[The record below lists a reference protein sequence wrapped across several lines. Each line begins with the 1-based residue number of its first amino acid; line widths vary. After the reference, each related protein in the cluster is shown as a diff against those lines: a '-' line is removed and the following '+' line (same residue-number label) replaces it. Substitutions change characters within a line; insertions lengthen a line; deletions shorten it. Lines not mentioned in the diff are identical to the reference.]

1 MLSVINATFL
11 RLAFV
16 TAVVVFSNFNSLGKA
31 EILISD
37 KAPCQGE
44 TIELTLNSPTY
55 TFNGKTYKAFP
66 KASTAQAESENS
78 LVPEYLGLLAVPAD
92 LDPAK
97 YVIKAGDDEKSIA
110 VRAGQFVLQHI
121 NLPKSKDNFEM
132 SAGEKEAIEGAKAT
146 VSSDRLWTGKF
157 QPPSKARVSATFGIK
172 RVVNGKLLKDYFHSG
187 IDYAGGLGSPITAC
201 SDGKV
206 VLVGRN
212 FKLHGNCVCLD
223 HGQGVVSIYIH
234 MQKIAVKEGQTVR
247 KGELIGNVGASGRAT
262 GPHLH
267 FSLYVNESAANPND
281 WYQKA
286 F

>member
-1 MLSVINATFL
+1 VLSVINATFL

>member
-1 MLSVINATFL
+1 MASGIEAV
-11 RLAFV
+11 AFRFV
-16 TAVVVFSNFNSLGKA
+16 FATAVIFFSNFNSLGKA

-44 TIELTLNSPTY
+44 TIELTLDSPEY

-66 KASTAQAESENS
+66 NGSTTQAESEKS
-78 LVPEYLGLLAVPAD
+78 PESKYVGLLAVPAD
-92 LDPAK
+92 LDPGK
-97 YVIKAGDDEKSIA
+97 YLLKAGSDEKSLS

-132 SAGEKEAIEGAKAT
+132 SPGEKEAIEGAKAT
-146 VSSDRLWTGKF
+146 VSEQRLWTGKF
-157 QPPSKARVSATFGIK
+157 QAPSKARVSASFGIK
-172 RVVNGKLLKDYFHSG
+172 RVVNGKLLKDYFHAG

-206 VLVGRN
+206 IVVGHN

-234 MQKIAVKEGQTVR
+234 MQKIAVKEGQMVH
-247 KGELIGNVGASGRAT
+247 KGEQIGTIGASGRAT

-267 FSLYVNESAANPND
+267 FSLYVNQSAANPND

>member
-1 MLSVINATFL
+1 VASGVNAV
-11 RLAFV
+11 AFRFV
-16 TAVVVFSNFNSLGKA
+16 FATAVIVFSNFNSLGKA

-37 KAPCQGE
+37 KGPCQGE
-44 TIELTLNSPTY
+44 TIELTLDSPVY

-66 KASTAQAESENS
+66 KGSTTQADIENS
-78 LVPEYLGLLAVPAD
+78 PELKYVGLLAVPAD
-92 LDPAK
+92 LDPGK
-97 YVIKAGDDEKSIA
+97 YLLKADADEKSLS

-132 SAGEKEAIEGAKAT
+132 SPGEKEAIEGAKAT
-146 VSSDRLWTGKF
+146 VSDQRLWTGKF
-157 QPPSKARVSATFGIK
+157 QAPSKARVSASFGIK
-172 RVVNGKLLKDYFHSG
+172 RVVNGKLLKDYFHAG

-201 SDGKV
+201 NDGKV
-206 VLVGRN
+206 IVVGHN

-234 MQKIAVKEGQTVR
+234 MQKIAVKEGQMVH
-247 KGELIGNVGASGRAT
+247 KGEQIGNIGASGRAT

-267 FSLYVNESAANPND
+267 FSLYVNQSAANPND

>member
-1 MLSVINATFL
+1 VASGINAVAL
-11 RLAFV
+11 RFVFV
-16 TAVVVFSNFNSLGKA
+16 TAVIVFSNFNSLSKA

-44 TIELTLNSPTY
+44 TIELTLNSPEY
-55 TFNGKTYKAFP
+55 VFNGKTYKAFP
-66 KASTAQAESENS
+66 KESTAQADGENA
-78 LVPEYLGLLAVPAD
+78 PEAKYVGLLAVPAD
-92 LDPAK
+92 LDPGK
-97 YVIKAGDDEKSIA
+97 YPLKAGAEERTLS

-121 NLPKSKDNFEM
+121 SLPKSKDNFEM
-132 SAGEKEAIEGAKAT
+132 SPGEKEAIEGAKAT
-146 VSSDRLWTGKF
+146 VSDERLWTGKF
-157 QPPSKARVSATFGIK
+157 QAPSKARVSATFGIK
-172 RVVNGKLLKDYFHSG
+172 RAVNGKLLKDYFHAG
-187 IDYAGGLGSPITAC
+187 IDYAGALGSPITAC

-206 VLVGRN
+206 IVVGRN

-234 MQKIAVKEGQTVR
+234 MSKIAVKQGQVVR
-247 KGELIGNVGASGRAT
+247 KGEQIGNVGASGRAT

>member
-1 MLSVINATFL
+1 MNAV
-11 RLAFV
+11 AFRFV
-16 TAVVVFSNFNSLGKA
+16 FATAVVVFSNFNSLSKA

-44 TIELTLNSPTY
+44 TIELTLNSSEY

-66 KASTAQAESENS
+66 RDSTGQSDGENASETK
-78 LVPEYLGLLAVPAD
+78 YLGLLAVPAD
-92 LDPAK
+92 LDPGK
-97 YVIKAGDDEKSIA
+97 YVIKSVADEKTIA

-146 VSSDRLWTGKF
+146 VSEQRLWTGKF
-157 QPPSKARVSATFGIK
+157 QAPSKARVSATFGIK

-206 VLVGRN
+206 VLIGRN

-234 MQKIAVKEGQTVR
+234 MQKIAVKEGQNVR
-247 KGELIGNVGASGRAT
+247 KGEQIGNVGASGRAT

-267 FSLYVNESAANPND
+267 FSLYVNQSAANPND
-281 WYQKA
+281 WYQKQ